1 MFVIDT
7 NILVYAVD
15 RNAADHR
22 VCRQLLEK
30 VRRRADPWYLTWGIV
45 YEFLRVTTHAA
56 ILKRPLTTGQAWE
69 FLQAPTAAPGVEFL
83 GETERHSHIAVEVF
97 QEVPSLVGNLVFDAH
112 AAVLMRENGV
122 RSIYTRDTD
131 FQHFRFLEVLDPAHF
146 RHS

>member
-30 VRRRADPWYLTWGIV
+30 VRRRAEPWYLTWGIV
-45 YEFLRVTTHAA
+45 YEFLRVTTHVAV
-56 ILKRPLTTGQAWE
+56 LKRPLTTGQAWE
-69 FLQAPTAAPGVEFL
+69 FLQALTAAPGMEFL
-83 GETERHSHIAVEVF
+83 CETERHAHIAVEVF
-97 QEVPSLVGNLVFDAH
+97 REVPSLVGNLVFDAH
-112 AAVLMRENGV
+112 TAVLMRENGV

-131 FQHFRFLEVLDPAHF
+131 FRQFRFLEVLDPADLG
-146 RHS
+146 RS